1 MDAKTL
7 SANFEA
13 RERATHELRALTD
26 EFAGKEMGAEARE
39 KETNLLTAI
48 ADYDGRIRR
57 GVDALAA
64 NDNVAS
70 LMNSIKGGS
79 GVKERDAGPSL
90 DDQLRSMNVNDSL
103 SFAPEKRTIQKSNN
117 PNVLDRTLF
126 GQLLEQAVE
135 RSTIMRNGA
144 TIMTTSSGE
153 PIDFTVVTGRASASI
168 VGESGAI
175 PESEPATTQVSVG
188 AYKYAYASTLSSEFI
203 QDKALDL
210 VAFLVGDA
218 GPAIGD
224 GMGRHFLTGTGTGQP
239 KGIFTSAG
247 AATATFTTTS
257 ADGIVADKLI
267 DFYHE
272 LPASY
277 RRDAAYVV
285 ADSVAARMRKL
296 KDSTGQYLWASGLIG
311 GAPDTFNGKPVLTD
325 DGVPTNKVLF
335 GDLSKYRVRLAG
347 PLRVERSVDYKFMND
362 QVVYRFIQRADG
374 LLVDERAAKVLTITV
389 GT

>member
-7 SANFEA
+7 SANFDA
-13 RERATHELRALTD
+13 RERATVELRALTD
-26 EFAGKEMGAEARE
+26 EFAGKEMDAEARG
-39 KETNLLTAI
+39 KEERLLTAI

-64 NDNVAS
+64 TQNVQS
-70 LMNSIKGGS
+70 LMDSVTGSSGG
-79 GVKERDAGPSL
+79 VQARDNGPSL

-103 SFAPEKRTIQKSNN
+103 SFPPEQRTVNKSNN
-117 PNVLDRTLF
+117 PNVLKRSLF
-126 GQLLEQAVE
+126 EQLLEQAVE

-144 TIMTTSSGE
+144 TIMTTENGE

-175 PESEPATTQVSVG
+175 PESEPTTAQVSVG
-188 AYKYAYASTLSSEFI
+188 AYKYAYASVISNELI
-203 QDKALDL
+203 NDKALDL
-210 VAFLVGDA
+210 VGFLVGDA
-218 GPAIGD
+218 GPALGD

-239 KGIFTSAG
+239 AGIFTAAP
-247 AATATFTTTS
+247 AATTTFATAA
-257 ADGIVADKLI
+257 ADAVVADKLI

-272 LPASY
+272 LQASY
-277 RRDAAYVV
+277 RRNAAYVV
-285 ADSVAARMRKL
+285 ADTFAARMRKL
-296 KDSTGQYLWASGLIG
+296 KDSTGQYLWASGLQG

-325 DGVPTNKVLF
+325 DGVAANKVLF
-335 GDLSKYRVRLAG
+335 GDLSKYRVRMAG

-374 LLVDERAAKVLTITV
+374 LLTDTRAAKVLTIT
-389 GT
+389 